1 MSTEPVL
8 TQHKVTVLLID
19 DQPMIGEA
27 VRRMLAGEPD
37 IVFHYCRDAAKALDE
52 AHRVKPTVILQDL
65 VMPDIDG
72 LTLVKTFRANEPTR
86 ETPMIVLST
95 KEEPT
100 VKAEAFAL
108 GANDYIVKLPDRL
121 ELLARIRYHSKGYIN
136 LLQRNEAY
144 EALQESQR
152 RLANEVKQAARY
164 VQSLLPE
171 KLKKGDVRTDWR
183 FVPSAEL
190 GGDSFGYHWL
200 DDDHFA
206 FYLLDVSG
214 HGVGAALLSVSA
226 MNALRSQALPQTDF
240 RQPSQVLV
248 ALNNAFQ
255 MDQQNGLFFTI
266 WYGVYHKPTRR
277 IDYSGGGHPPALL
290 VTGPSAD
297 AGHARSPRVA
307 RPDDRRGPRP
317 GIRDRQHRAR
327 RLRQALSLQRRRLR
341 DREDRQDH
349 VAVQRVPRVHETG
362 PARCRR
368 AARRWTASSPTTG
381 CSRAATSSSTT
392 SRSSSSSSADEV
404 VLDVGDPRGLTPRSP
419 RVRSGGTAGKASVWR
434 ARRRLC

>member
-1 MSTEPVL
+1 MSTDALPAL
-8 TQHKVTVLLID
+8 TEHKVTVLLID

-37 IVFHYCRDAAKALDE
+37 VVFHYCRDAAKALDE
-52 AHRVKPTVILQDL
+52 AHRVEPTVILQDL

-72 LTLVKTFRANEPTR
+72 LTLVKTFRANERTR

-121 ELLARIRYHSKGYIN
+121 ELLARIRYHSRGYIN

-144 EALQESQR
+144 DALLESQR
-152 RLANEVKQAARY
+152 RLAHEIHQATRY
-164 VQSLLPE
+164 VRSLLPE
-171 KLKKGDVRTDWR
+171 KLRKGEVRTDWR

-206 FYLLDVSG
+206 FFLLDVSG
-214 HGVGAALLSVSA
+214 HGVGSALLSVSA
-226 MNALRSQALPQTDF
+226 LNALRSQALPNTDF
-240 RQPSQVLV
+240 RVPSQVLA

-266 WYGVYHKPTRR
+266 WYGVYHRPSRKL
-277 IDYSGGGHPPALL
+277 DYAGGGHPPVLL
-290 VTGPSAD
+290 LTGPSAD
-297 AGHARSPRVA
+297 RSALAILESQGPMIGAVPDLEFQSGSAQLDAFAKVYLYSDGAYEIQRTDETMWPFDEFVA
-307 RPDDRRGPRP
+307 FMKQGPHDAADGAMMDRLIAHDRTLQGRDEFIDDFS
-317 GIRDRQHRAR
+317 IVE
-327 RLRQALSLQRRRLR
+327 LQFL
-341 DREDRQDH
+341 
-349 VAVQRVPRVHETG
+349 
-362 PARCRR
+362 
-368 AARRWTASSPTTG
+368 
-381 CSRAATSSSTT
+381 
-392 SRSSSSSSADEV
+392 
-404 VLDVGDPRGLTPRSP
+404 
-419 RVRSGGTAGKASVWR
+419 GGS
-434 ARRRLC
+434 